1 MLNRQAGREDMGS
14 GREEKWELKSGT
26 QPRSLTR
33 EKHVEVRVPHG
44 GGPLQWRKVSGE
56 SNGWCP
62 APQSVWSVVRQHQR
76 HPGLGRKLRIS
87 GPAPDL
93 LDQEVHFTRTPN
105 WRAG

>member
-1 MLNRQAGREDMGS
+1 MGS
-14 GREEKWELKSGT
+14 GRDENWEL
-26 QPRSLTR
+26 SLAR

-44 GGPLQWRKVSGE
+44 GGPLQWLKVFAVQSGE

-62 APQSVWSVVRQHQR
+62 APQSVWSVAQQHQR

-93 LDQEVHFTRTPN
+93 LNQTCILPGLP
-105 WRAG
+105 AGGLGE